1 MWGERRN
8 EEEEEVKGFFRNLV
22 MEDSAVSA
30 IPSCPLL
37 LSDLT
42 CLLVPSVHLLFLL
55 LVPDLVIIRAN
66 ANVCLVLWS

>member
-30 IPSCPLL
+30 TFLSPFTVRSNLSIGPLSPSSISSTCP
-37 LSDLT
+37 
-42 CLLVPSVHLLFLL
+42 
-55 LVPDLVIIRAN
+55 
-66 ANVCLVLWS
+66 

>member
-22 MEDSAVSA
+22 MEDSTVSA